1 MPLAEFQHIQMITN
15 AGEYSFAKREKK
27 LIIITIRELNRIAS
41 GVKLPKKSSI
51 QQKQCNNCRLFVM
64 EIFRCIFEIK

>member
-15 AGEYSFAKREKK
+15 AGEFSFAKREKK

-41 GVKLPKKSSI
+41 DVKLQKKAQYNKSS
-51 QQKQCNNCRLFVM
+51 VTTVDYS
-64 EIFRCIFEIK
+64 